1 MVRCVYI
8 DELLSYY
15 LVLLV
20 ICSILSR
27 QMWALEFHWLI
38 QNDSSSKQKCME
50 AKNDDKTLN
59 QTSILSPINELDE
72 ILMKRGIH
80 FCLQDYFN
88 HSLFAKQQR
97 SNWVEQCRQYNTSKE
112 YNTNEQRIQYK
123 RIQRRNNTIQ
133 YKQRIQHKRTKTL
146 QYKEYNTIQKNT
158 IQTNKKY
165 NTIPTKNI
173 TLQRI

>member
-1 MVRCVYI
+1 
-8 DELLSYY
+8 
-15 LVLLV
+15 
-20 ICSILSR
+20 
-27 QMWALEFHWLI
+27 
-38 QNDSSSKQKCME
+38 ME

-97 SNWVEQCRQYNTSKE
+97 SNWVEQCRQYKRTKYIIQYKQRIQYNTSKE

-133 YKQRIQHKRTKTL
+133 YKQRIQHKRTKNITIQRI
-146 QYKEYNTIQKNT
+146 QYNTKEYNTNE
-158 IQTNKKY
+158 
-165 NTIPTKNI
+165 
-173 TLQRI
+173 

>member
-8 DELLSYY
+8 DELFPYY

-97 SNWVEQCRQYNTSKE
+97 SNWVEQCRQY
-112 YNTNEQRIQYK
+112 K
-123 RIQRRNNTIQ
+123 RTKYIIQ
-133 YKQRIQHKRTKTL
+133 YKQRIQYKRTK
-146 QYKEYNTIQKNT
+146 NTIQKNT
-158 IQTNKKY
+158 TKK
-165 NTIPTKNI
+165 
-173 TLQRI
+173 